1 MQKNAVQLTIKEII
15 NLTGG
20 SLIQECDHITS
31 VSGVSSLDEA
41 GSDEISFLGNEKY
54 YADFLTTKAA
64 AVFVPAGLPDSPAGV
79 VLIEVENPSLA
90 FAEVVKVLATKQ
102 RTFKAGVHPMAF
114 VAEGVTLNPDKV
126 SIKPGAVVEAGCV
139 IGDGSEIG
147 SGAVISEGATLGNDC
162 LVYPNVTVREHCVIG
177 DRVILQ
183 PGCVIGSDGYGYE
196 LVEGRHLKVDQVGIV
211 VLEDD
216 VEIGANTTI
225 DRARFG
231 KTIIGEGTKVDNLVQ
246 IAHNVQ
252 TKKHCLIVSQSGLA
266 GSSKL
271 GNYVTVAAQA
281 GVGGHIEIG
290 DQAVLAGR
298 AGATK
303 SLDGKM
309 VYAGFPARPM
319 REEHRKNGA
328 LAKLPQLMRDFKKVK
343 SALESLTDA
352 DAEKK

>member
-1 MQKNAVQLTIKEII
+1 MQLTIAEII
-15 NLTGG
+15 KLTGG
-20 SLIQECDHITS
+20 EITQGS
-31 VSGVSSLDEA
+31 ADSQISGVSSLDEA
-41 GSDEISFLGNEKY
+41 SATEISFLGNEKY
-54 YADFLTTKAA
+54 FQDFLNTGAGS
-64 AVFVPAGLPDSPAGV
+64 VLVPNNYPGGLPQVPEKP
-79 VLIEVENPSLA
+79 VLIAVENPSYA
-90 FAEVVKVLATKQ
+90 FAAVVKVLATKQ
-102 RTFKAGVHPMAF
+102 RTFTAGIHPQAF
-114 VAEGVTLNPDKV
+114 VAEDVEINADKV
-126 SIKPGAVVEAGCV
+126 SVKAGAVIESGCS

-147 SGAVISEGATLGNDC
+147 SSAVISEGASLGENC

-196 LVEGRHLKVDQVGIV
+196 LVDGKHTKVDQVGIV

-216 VEIGANTTI
+216 VEIGANTAI

-252 TKKHCLIVSQSGLA
+252 TEKHCLIVSQSGLA

-281 GVGGHIEIG
+281 GVGGHIKIG

-303 SLDGKM
+303 SLDGGT
-309 VYAGFPARPM
+309 VYSGFPARPM
-319 REEHRKNGA
+319 REETRKQGS
-328 LAKLPQLMRDFKKVK
+328 LTKLPQLIKDVRKIKQQLDEQET
-343 SALESLTDA
+343 S
-352 DAEKK
+352 

>member
-1 MQKNAVQLTIKEII
+1 VQLTIAEII
-15 NLTGG
+15 KLTGG
-20 SLIQECDHITS
+20 EITQGTEDTQ

-41 GSDEISFLGNEKY
+41 GATEISFLGNEKY
-54 YADFLTTKAA
+54 FQDFLSTAA
-64 AVFVPAGLPDSPAGV
+64 GAVLVPNNYPGGLPQVPEKP
-79 VLIEVENPSLA
+79 VLIAVENPSYA
-90 FAEVVKVLATKQ
+90 FAAVVKVLATKQ
-102 RTFKAGVHPMAF
+102 RTFTPGIHPQAY
-114 VAEGVTLNPDKV
+114 VAEGVEINAEKV
-126 SIKPGAVVEAGCV
+126 SVKAGAVIESGCS

-147 SGAVISEGATLGNDC
+147 ANAVISEGASLGENC

-196 LVEGRHLKVDQVGIV
+196 LVDGKHVKVDQVGIV
-211 VLEDD
+211 VLGDD
-216 VEIGANTTI
+216 VEIGANTAI

-231 KTIIGEGTKVDNLVQ
+231 KTVIGEGTKVDNLVQ

-252 TKKHCLIVSQSGLA
+252 TQKHCLVVSQAGLA

-303 SLDGKM
+303 SLEGKQ

-328 LAKLPQLMRDFKKVK
+328 VAKLPQLMKEFRAIKKK
-343 SALESLTDA
+343 IEALEQS
-352 DAEKK
+352 

>member
-1 MQKNAVQLTIKEII
+1 MQLTIQEII
-15 NLTGG
+15 ELTGAKLVQG
-20 SLIQECDHITS
+20 ELSHT

-41 GSDEISFLGNEKY
+41 SSEEISFLGNEKY
-54 YADFLTTKAA
+54 FQDFLVTQ
-64 AVFVPAGLPDSPAGV
+64 AGV
-79 VLIEVENPSLA
+79 VLVPGNLPQQPENTILLEVENPSYA
-90 FAEVVKVLATKQ
+90 FAAVVKVLATKQ
-102 RTFKAGVHPMAF
+102 RTVSLGVHPSAHIADD
-114 VAEGVTLNPDKV
+114 VVINLDKV
-126 SIKPGAVVEAGCV
+126 SIKPGVVIEAGCS
-139 IGDGSEIG
+139 IGDGTEISSGVVICEG
-147 SGAVISEGATLGNDC
+147 SKVGENC
-162 LVYPNVTVREHCVIG
+162 LFYPNVTVREHSQIG

-196 LVEGRHLKVDQVGIV
+196 LVDGKHTKVDQVGIV

-216 VEIGANTTI
+216 VEIGANTAI

-252 TKKHCLIVSQSGLA
+252 TEKHCLIVSQSGLA

-281 GVGGHIEIG
+281 GVGGHIKIG

-303 SLDGKM
+303 SLDGGT
-309 VYAGFPARPM
+309 VYSGFPARPM
-319 REEHRKNGA
+319 REETRKQGS
-328 LAKLPQLMRDFKKVK
+328 LSKLPQLIKDVRKIKQQLDEQET
-343 SALESLTDA
+343 S
-352 DAEKK
+352 

>member
-1 MQKNAVQLTIKEII
+1 MQLSISEITK
-15 NLTGG
+15 LTGG
-20 SLIQECDHITS
+20 KLVQGDESKQ

-41 GSDEISFLGNEKY
+41 GQTEISFLGNEKY
-54 YADFLTTKAA
+54 FADFLATNA
-64 AVFVPAGLPDSPAGV
+64 AVVLVPAGLPSVPENV
-79 VLIEVENPSLA
+79 VLIEVENPSYA
-90 FAEVVKVLATKQ
+90 FAGVVKALATQQ
-102 RTFKAGVHPMAF
+102 RTYTAGIHPKAYVADGVKLDPKKVSVKAG
-114 VAEGVTLNPDKV
+114 
-126 SIKPGAVVEAGCV
+126 AVIEVGCE

-147 SGAVISEGATLGNDC
+147 SNAVISEGAKLGDDC
-162 LVYPNVTVREHCVIG
+162 LVYPNVTVREHCVVG

-196 LVEGRHLKVDQVGIV
+196 LIEGKHVKVDQVGIV
-211 VLEDD
+211 VLGDD
-216 VEIGANTTI
+216 VEIGANTAI

-252 TKKHCLIVSQSGLA
+252 TKKHCLIVSQCGLA

-281 GVGGHIEIG
+281 GVGGHIVVG
-290 DQAVLAGR
+290 DKAVLAGR

-303 SLDGKM
+303 SLEGGK

-319 REEHRKNGA
+319 REEHRKMGI
-328 LAKLPQLMRDFKKVK
+328 LAKLPDLMKEVK
-343 SALESLTDA
+343 ALRAKLEEIEASES
-352 DAEKK
+352 